1 MDTIVF
7 RERPDERNECN
18 QWTLVK
24 DAYDHQ
30 DYVVQEHVLLDQVL
44 SGKPYMHLVRRM
56 TVAELLATDQPP
68 AVKRKLQSILDE
80 RRAPTP
86 NSTSAER

>member
-1 MDTIVF
+1 METIVF
-7 RERPDERNECN
+7 RERPDERNECS

-30 DYVVQEHVLLDQVL
+30 DYVVQEHVMLDQIL
-44 SGKPYMHLVRRM
+44 SGKPYAHLVKRM
-56 TVAELLATDQPP
+56 TVAEFLVTDQPL

-80 RRAPTP
+80 RNAPGSGAT
-86 NSTSAER
+86 TSER

>member
-1 MDTIVF
+1 METVIF

-18 QWTLVK
+18 QWSLVE

-30 DYVVQEHVLLDQVL
+30 DYVVQEHVMLDQVL
-44 SGKPYMHLVRRM
+44 SGKPYLRLVRRM
-56 TVAELLATDQPP
+56 TVVEFLATDQPP

-80 RRAPTP
+80 RNAPRSQATTP
-86 NSTSAER
+86 E

>member
-1 MDTIVF
+1 MEHIIF
-7 RERPDERNECN
+7 RGRPNERNERD

-24 DAYDHQ
+24 DIYDQ
-30 DYVVQEHVLLDQVL
+30 KEYVVQEHVVLDAVL

-56 TVAELLATDQPP
+56 TVQEFLGTDQPP

-80 RRAPTP
+80 RNAPRSQATP
-86 NSTSAER
+86 PE